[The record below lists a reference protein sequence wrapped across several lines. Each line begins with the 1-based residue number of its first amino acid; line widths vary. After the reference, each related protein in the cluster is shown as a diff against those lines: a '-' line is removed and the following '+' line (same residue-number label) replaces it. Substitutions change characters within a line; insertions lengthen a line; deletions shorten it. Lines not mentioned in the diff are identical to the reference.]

1 MFREVFFHNIV
12 FRYCKAFFDIFMHGS
27 TEIIEWRQLDFKLA
41 YDVRKLIER
50 FMRITEI
57 NQMEILYLQDVT
69 YLDLILALSEE
80 QYTPK
85 NELQNS

>member
-27 TEIIEWRQLDFKLA
+27 REIIEWRQLDFKLA

-57 NQMEILYLQDVT
+57 NQMEILCLQDVT
-69 YLDLILALSEE
+69 YLDLILVLSRE

>member
-1 MFREVFFHNIV
+1 
-12 FRYCKAFFDIFMHGS
+12 MHGS

-57 NQMEILYLQDVT
+57 NQMEILCLQDVT
-69 YLDLILALSEE
+69 YLDLILVLSRE

>member
-1 MFREVFFHNIV
+1 
-12 FRYCKAFFDIFMHGS
+12 MHGS

>member
-12 FRYCKAFFDIFMHGS
+12 FRYCKEFFDIFMHGS
-27 TEIIEWRQLDFKLA
+27 REIIEWRQLDFKLA

-69 YLDLILALSEE
+69 YLDLILALSKE